1 MLRTT
6 ILAVC
11 LVGTIQTAATAQPAL
26 SPPIA
31 SLRIVAPAAPGG
43 GWDQTAR
50 AMRQALL
57 DVHLVDTVTVENV
70 AGAAGTIGL
79 ARFVKGVRRDEPAL
93 LVTGLVMQGAIVA
106 NQAPVSL
113 GRVTPIA
120 RLTGE
125 YEVIV
130 VPAASPLRTLADLVE
145 AFRTNPA
152 SISWAGGS
160 AGGTDQLFVGL
171 LARSAGIAPARINY
185 IAFSGGGEAL
195 GALLGNQVS
204 AGIAGYGEFA
214 PHIASGALRAL
225 AISSPARVNGT
236 AIPTLVEQGYDVVL
250 SNWRGVVG
258 PSRATPELRTELGR
272 LVARLHDSP
281 SWRAALERFGWTDL
295 YLPAEPFDAFLRQ
308 EESRIESIVLSL
320 RSGTDIGPLAR
331 GGGRLFPALIGAGLV
346 LITAALAVDAR
357 RRRVEKLPHNPST
370 ASLSGVAW
378 IALGAILTL
387 SLLERVGFVAASTLL
402 FALTARGFGS
412 TRWIRN
418 VAIGLAFAL
427 AVYLI
432 FTRGLSL
439 SLPSGLLQDPL

>member
-1 MLRTT
+1 MLRTI

-11 LVGTIQTAATAQPAL
+11 LVGTIRTAATAQPAPA
-26 SPPIA
+26 PPIA

-50 AMRQALL
+50 AMRQALV
-57 DVHLVDTVTVENV
+57 DEHLAETVTVENV

-93 LVTGLVMQGAIVA
+93 LVTGLVMQSAILA

-130 VPAASPLRTLADLVE
+130 VPAASKLRSLADLVA

-171 LARSAGIAPARINY
+171 LARSAGVAPSRINY

-195 GALLGNQVS
+195 AALLGNQVS
-204 AGIAGYGEFA
+204 AGVAGYGEFA
-214 PHIASGALRAL
+214 PHIETGALRAL
-225 AISSPARVNGT
+225 AVSSATRVDGI
-236 AIPTLVEQGYDVVL
+236 AIPTLVEQGHDVVL
-250 SNWRGVVG
+250 TNWRGIVG
-258 PSRATPELRTELGR
+258 PSRATPELRAELES
-272 LVARLHDSP
+272 LVARLHDSH

-295 YLPAEPFDAFLRQ
+295 YLPAEPFGAFLQQ
-308 EESRIESIVLSL
+308 EERRIDSIVLSL
-320 RSGTDIGPLAR
+320 RSETDVGPLAR
-331 GGGRLFPALIGAGLV
+331 GGAVFPALVGAGLAV
-346 LITAALAVDAR
+346 IGVALLIESR
-357 RRRVEKLPHNPST
+357 RRRATAPSHEPDIGGMR
-370 ASLSGVAW
+370 GVAW
-378 IALGAILTL
+378 IVLGAIVTL
-387 SLLERVGFVAASTLL
+387 LCLEPAGFVVTSTLL

-412 TRWIRN
+412 AGWIRN
-418 VAIGLAFAL
+418 LAIGLAFAL

-439 SLPSGLLQDPL
+439 SLPSGLLQGLL

>member
-1 MLRTT
+1 MRT
-6 ILAVC
+6 IVLAAC
-11 LVGTIQTAATAQPAL
+11 LIGTMRAAATAQPAQ
-26 SPPIA
+26 SPSID

-57 DVHLVDTVTVENV
+57 DEHLADAVSVENV
-70 AGAAGTIGL
+70 VGAAGTIGL

-93 LVTGLVMQGAIVA
+93 LVTGLVMQSAIVT
-106 NQAPVSL
+106 NQAPVSI

-130 VPAASPLRTLADLVE
+130 VPSASELRSLADLVE
-145 AFRTNPA
+145 AFRNSPA

-171 LARSAGIAPARINY
+171 LARSAGIAPSRMNY

-195 GALLGNQVS
+195 AALLGNQVS
-204 AGIAGYGEFA
+204 AGVAGYGEFA

-225 AISSPARVNGT
+225 AISAHARVDGI
-236 AIPTLVEQGYDVVL
+236 AIPTLVEQGHDVVL

-258 PSRATPELRTELGR
+258 PGRATPELRARLER

-295 YLPAEPFDAFLRQ
+295 YLPAEAFGAFLQQ
-308 EESRIESIVLSL
+308 EERRIESIVLSL
-320 RSGTDIGPLAR
+320 RSGTDIEPMVR
-331 GGGRLFPALIGAGLV
+331 GGGRFFPAMVGAGLA
-346 LITAALAVDAR
+346 LIAAALLVEAR
-357 RRRVEKLPHNPST
+357 RRRVTQPPPAPDIGNVR
-370 ASLSGVAW
+370 GVAW
-378 IALGAILTL
+378 IGLGTILTL
-387 SLLERVGFVAASTLL
+387 VFLERAGFVVASTLL

-412 TRWIRN
+412 LRWIRDL
-418 VAIGLAFAL
+418 AIGLAFAL

-432 FTRGLSL
+432 FTRGLTL
-439 SLPSGLLQDPL
+439 ALPSGLLQGLL

>member
-1 MLRTT
+1 MRP
-6 ILAVC
+6 IFLAAC
-11 LVGTIQTAATAQPAL
+11 LVGTIQAPATAQPAQ
-26 SPPIA
+26 SPSID

-57 DVHLVDTVTVENV
+57 DEHLADAVSVENV

-93 LVTGLVMQGAIVA
+93 LVTGLVMQSAIVT
-106 NQAPVSL
+106 NQAPVSI

-130 VPAASPLRTLADLVE
+130 VPSASELRSLADLVE
-145 AFRTNPA
+145 AFQNSPA

-171 LARSAGIAPARINY
+171 LARSAGIAPSRMNY

-195 GALLGNQVS
+195 AALLGNQVS
-204 AGIAGYGEFA
+204 AGVAGYGEFA

-225 AISSPARVNGT
+225 AISAHARVDGI
-236 AIPTLVEQGYDVVL
+236 AIPTLVEQGHDVVL

-258 PSRATPELRTELGR
+258 PGRATPELQAGLER

-295 YLPAEPFDAFLRQ
+295 YLPAEPFGAFLQQ
-308 EESRIESIVLSL
+308 EERRIESIVLSL
-320 RSGTDIGPLAR
+320 RSGTDIEPLVR
-331 GGGRLFPALIGAGLV
+331 GGGRLFPAMVGAGLA
-346 LITAALAVDAR
+346 LIAAALLVEAR
-357 RRRVEKLPHNPST
+357 RRRVTQPPPARN
-370 ASLSGVAW
+370 AGNMSGVAW
-378 IALGAILTL
+378 IGLGAILTL
-387 SLLERVGFVAASTLL
+387 ALLERAGFVVASTLL

-412 TRWIRN
+412 LRWILN
-418 VAIGLAFAL
+418 LAIGLAFAL

-432 FTRGLSL
+432 FTRGLTL
-439 SLPSGLLQDPL
+439 ALPSGLLQGLL

>member
-1 MLRTT
+1 MLRTI
-6 ILAVC
+6 ILAAC
-11 LVGTIQTAATAQPAL
+11 LVGTLRTAATAQTDA
-26 SPPIA
+26 SSIT

-50 AMRQALL
+50 AIRQALL
-57 DVHLVDTVTVENV
+57 DEHLAGAVTVENV

-93 LVTGLVMQGAIVA
+93 LVTGLVMQSAIVA

-130 VPAASPLRTLADLVE
+130 VPAASPLRRLADLVE
-145 AFRTNPA
+145 AFRTSPA

-171 LARSAGIAPARINY
+171 LARSAGIPPAGINY

-225 AISSPARVNGT
+225 AISSAARVDGI
-236 AIPTLVEQGYDVVL
+236 AIPTLVEQGHDVVL

-258 PSRATPELRTELGR
+258 PSRATPELRIELER
-272 LVARLHDSP
+272 LVSRLHDSP
-281 SWRAALERFGWTDL
+281 SWRAALRRFGWTDL
-295 YLPAEPFDAFLRQ
+295 YLPAERFDAFLQQ

-320 RSGTDIGPLAR
+320 RSGADIGPLAR
-331 GGGRLFPALIGAGLV
+331 GGGHVFPALTGAGLV
-346 LITAALAVDAR
+346 LIAAALAVEAR
-357 RRRVEKLPHNPST
+357 RRRVAKTPRRHDAGRPT
-370 ASLSGVAW
+370 DVAW

-387 SLLERVGFVAASTLL
+387 SLLEPAGFVAASTLL
-402 FALTARGFGS
+402 FGLTARGFGS
-412 TRWIRN
+412 HRWVRN
-418 VAIGLAFAL
+418 FAIGLAFAL
-427 AVYLI
+427 SVYLI

-439 SLPSGLLQDPL
+439 SLPSGLLRGLL

>member
-1 MLRTT
+1 MLRTI
-6 ILAVC
+6 ILAFC
-11 LVGTIQTAATAQPAL
+11 LVGTIRTAAAAQPAQP
-26 SPPIA
+26 PPIS

-50 AMRQALL
+50 AMRQAL
-57 DVHLVDTVTVENV
+57 VDENLAETVTVENV

-79 ARFVKGVRRDEPAL
+79 ARFVKGIRRDEPAL
-93 LVTGLVMQGAIVA
+93 LVTGLVMQSAIVA

-130 VPAASPLRTLADLVE
+130 VPAASNLRSLADLID
-145 AFRTNPA
+145 AFRASPA

-171 LARSAGIAPARINY
+171 LARSAGVAPSRINY

-195 GALLGNQVS
+195 AALLGNQVS
-204 AGIAGYGEFA
+204 AGVAGYGEFA
-214 PHIASGALRAL
+214 PHIATGALRAL
-225 AISSPARVNGT
+225 AISSADRVDGI
-236 AIPTLVEQGYDVVL
+236 AIPTLVEQGYDIVL

-258 PSRATPELRTELGR
+258 PSRATPELRAELAR
-272 LVARLHDSP
+272 LVARLHDSR

-295 YLPAEPFDAFLRQ
+295 YLPAEPFGAFLQQ
-308 EESRIESIVLSL
+308 EERRIESIVLSL
-320 RSGTDIGPLAR
+320 RSGTDVGPLAR
-331 GGGRLFPALIGAGLV
+331 GGGLFPALVGAGLA
-346 LITAALAVDAR
+346 LIVVALLVEAR
-357 RRRVEKLPHNPST
+357 RRRATQPSHERET
-370 ASLSGVAW
+370 GNVRGVAW
-378 IALGAILTL
+378 IVLGAIVTL
-387 SLLERVGFVAASTLL
+387 LLLERVGFVVTATLL

-412 TRWIRN
+412 AGWFRN
-418 VAIGLAFAL
+418 FAIGLAFAL
-427 AVYLI
+427 AVYMI

-439 SLPSGLLQDPL
+439 ALPAGPLQGLL

>member
-1 MLRTT
+1 MTRT
-6 ILAVC
+6 IVLAAC
-11 LVGTIQTAATAQPAL
+11 LVVTIRAAAAAQPA
-26 SPPIA
+26 SPRFDA
-31 SLRIVAPAAPGG
+31 LRIVAPAAPGG

-50 AMRQALL
+50 AIRQALL
-57 DVHLVDTVTVENV
+57 DEHLAGAVTVENV

-79 ARFVKGVRRDEPAL
+79 ARFIKGVRRDEPAL
-93 LVTGLVMQGAIVA
+93 LITGLVMQSAIVA

-130 VPAASPLRTLADLVE
+130 VPAASTLRTLADLVE
-145 AFRTNPA
+145 AFRSRPA

-171 LARSAGIAPARINY
+171 LAQSVGVAPSDINY

-195 GALLGNQVS
+195 AALLGNQVS

-225 AISSPARVNGT
+225 AISSAGRLDGI
-236 AIPTLVEQGYDVVL
+236 AIPTLVEQGHDIVL

-258 PSRATPELRTELGR
+258 PSRATPELRAELER
-272 LVARLHDSP
+272 LVARLHASP

-295 YLPAEPFDAFLRQ
+295 YLPAEPFGAFLQQ
-308 EESRIESIVLSL
+308 EEKRIDSIVLGL
-320 RSGTDIGPLAR
+320 RSGADIGPLVR
-331 GGGRLFPALIGAGLV
+331 GGGLFPALVGAGLA
-346 LITAALAVDAR
+346 LTIAALLVEAR
-357 RRRVEKLPHNPST
+357 RRRVTQPSRARDT
-370 ASLSGVAW
+370 GNVSGVAW
-378 IALGAILTL
+378 IGLGAILTL
-387 SLLERVGFVAASTLL
+387 SLLERAGFVVASTLL

-412 TRWIRN
+412 LRWVRN
-418 VAIGLAFAL
+418 LTVGLAFAV
-427 AVYLI
+427 AVYVI

-439 SLPSGLLQDPL
+439 TLPSGLLQSLL